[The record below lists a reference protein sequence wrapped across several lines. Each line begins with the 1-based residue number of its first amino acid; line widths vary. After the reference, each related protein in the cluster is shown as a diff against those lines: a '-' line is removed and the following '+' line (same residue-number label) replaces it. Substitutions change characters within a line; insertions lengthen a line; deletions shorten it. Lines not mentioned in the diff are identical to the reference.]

1 MRFLYGILISLYGM
15 VLHLAA
21 LFNPKAK
28 QWVEGRKNYFQ
39 KLNTLDFS
47 GDWVWFHTASL
58 GEYEQALPVIKL
70 LKTKQPQLKILVT
83 FFSPSG
89 YEVRK
94 NDNVPHR
101 VLYLPL
107 DTRSNAKRFLKT
119 VNPKWA
125 VFVRYEFW
133 PNFMDALFENKT
145 PAVVMSANFRSH
157 QFMFKPWGGFILNR
171 VKRLSKIMVQT
182 QKAKGV
188 LLNNGVDENRIT
200 VSGNSRIDQVISIVE
215 NSPDFELIEEFTRGH
230 RTLILGSCY
239 AEEESFVHP
248 LLASEKDL
256 KIILAP
262 HYIDDNNVSRLLKAL
277 PVKAVRYTQV
287 KKGDLKNYNVLV
299 LDTMG
304 MLAAIYKY
312 GDFALV
318 GGGFKDGI
326 HSILEPAANYLPLFY
341 GPHYEAF
348 PEGADLIEAGGAF
361 EVNNT
366 EDFLEKFLSVYQ
378 NEENRKK
385 CSEAIAR
392 YMQTQKGATAKIV
405 DELMEL

>member
-21 LFNPKAK
+21 WFNPKAK

-39 KLNTLDFS
+39 KLEKLDFS

-58 GEYEQALPVIKL
+58 GEYEQALPVIKT

-94 NDNVPHR
+94 NDSVPHR

-107 DTRSNAKRFLKT
+107 DTRSNAKRFLNT
-119 VNPKWA
+119 VKPKWV

-133 PNFMDALFENKT
+133 PNFMDALFETKT
-145 PAVVMSANFRSH
+145 PTVVMSANFRSH

-182 QKAKGV
+182 QNAKEV
-188 LLNNGVDENRIT
+188 LLNNGVDENKIT

-215 NSPDFELIEEFTRGH
+215 NSPDFELIEEFTRGQ

-256 KIILAP
+256 KIIFAP
-262 HYIDDNNVSRLLKAL
+262 HYIDENNINRLLKAL
-277 PVKAVRYTQV
+277 PVKAARYTQT
-287 KKGDLKNYNVLV
+287 KKDDVKNYRVLV

-304 MLAAIYKY
+304 MLASIYKY

-326 HSILEPAANYLPLFY
+326 HSILEPAANNLPLFY
-341 GPHYEAF
+341 GPHFEAF

-366 EDFLEKFLSVYQ
+366 DDFLEKFLSVYK

-385 CSEAIAR
+385 CAEAISQ

-405 DELMEL
+405 NELV